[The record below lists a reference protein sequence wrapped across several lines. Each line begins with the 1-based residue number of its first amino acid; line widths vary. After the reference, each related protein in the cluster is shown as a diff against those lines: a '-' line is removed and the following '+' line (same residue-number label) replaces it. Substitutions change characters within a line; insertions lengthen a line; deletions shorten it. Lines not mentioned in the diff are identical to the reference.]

1 MAHLPY
7 FLLVYTRIIHQ
18 SVMYTYQKG
27 VKGKLKERSGNNF
40 LLRIKTEKK
49 VHIYQK
55 QAILLCLITFPAMLN
70 NISLPGF
77 FYQGLHAFDFFSTQ
91 QHEQLLHLAAANCH
105 KSVVFF
111 YVHLSHIFTRQSTFL
126 YRKPTMSTL
135 LSLSFLPL
143 PIYKVVQRDLA
154 GFGVCSGSPNTGI
167 SSGR

>member
-1 MAHLPY
+1 MLFHLKFVLVIQFRSFCVFRHGEITEL
-7 FLLVYTRIIHQ
+7 FLYCKSFLIKILLYGAFALLFIGIYKNYTPICYVYLPKK
-18 SVMYTYQKG
+18 VL
-27 VKGKLKERSGNNF
+27 KGKLKERSGNNF

-49 VHIYQK
+49 VHIYQI

-111 YVHLSHIFTRQSTFL
+111 YVHLSHIFTRQSTF
-126 YRKPTMSTL
+126 
-135 LSLSFLPL
+135 F
-143 PIYKVVQRDLA
+143 I
-154 GFGVCSGSPNTGI
+154 
-167 SSGR
+167 

>member
-7 FLLVYTRIIHQ
+7 FYWYIQELYTNLLCILTKKVL
-18 SVMYTYQKG
+18 
-27 VKGKLKERSGNNF
+27 KGKLKERSGNNF

-91 QHEQLLHLAAANCH
+91 QREQLLHLAAANCH

-111 YVHLSHIFTRQSTFL
+111 YVHLSHIFTRQSTF
-126 YRKPTMSTL
+126 
-135 LSLSFLPL
+135 F
-143 PIYKVVQRDLA
+143 I
-154 GFGVCSGSPNTGI
+154 
-167 SSGR
+167 